1 MALVPPFQA
10 LRFPVAVDAQTGR
23 LVRETDWDAYVRQLI
38 RQVLLT
44 AQGER
49 INRPDFGAGL
59 RHMVM
64 APNSPGTASL
74 VQTLVYQALTTW
86 LGTVII
92 VDGVSARALDEVLE
106 VTVDYTVRARG
117 EARELTLEVTL

>member
-1 MALVPPFQA
+1 MALVPVFHA
-10 LRFPVAVDAQTGR
+10 LKFPAAVDSQTGR
-23 LVRETDWDAYVRQLI
+23 FVRETDYDAYVRQLI

-64 APNSPGTASL
+64 APNSVGSASL
-74 VQTLVYQALTTW
+74 VQTMVYQALTTW
-86 LGTVII
+86 LGTVI
-92 VDGVSARALDEVLE
+92 VVDEVTATANNERLDI
-106 VTVDYTVRARG
+106 VVIYTVRARG
-117 EARELTLEVTL
+117 EQRELSLEVTL

>member
-1 MALVPPFQA
+1 MAEPFHA
-10 LRFPVAVDAQTGR
+10 LRFPMAVDASAGR
-23 LVRETDWDAYVRQLI
+23 LAREADYDAYVRQLI

-59 RHMVM
+59 RQLVM
-64 APNSPGTASL
+64 APNSPATASL

-86 LGTVII
+86 LGTLII
-92 VDGVSARALDEVLE
+92 VESVTAEANAERLDVA
-106 VTVDYTVRARG
+106 VVYVVHVRG
-117 EARELTLEVTL
+117 ERRELNLEVTL